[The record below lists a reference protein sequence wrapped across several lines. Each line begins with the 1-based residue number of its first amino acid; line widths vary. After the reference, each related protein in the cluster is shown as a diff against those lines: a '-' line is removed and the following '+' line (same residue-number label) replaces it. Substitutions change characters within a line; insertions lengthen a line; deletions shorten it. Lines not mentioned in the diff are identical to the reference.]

1 MNKLLRTHR
10 LPCLLSLTLTVCCG
24 WGTVWAEDGK
34 WAVKPGDTM
43 GNIVTQQYPGYAN
56 RAAIMQAI
64 IKANPDA
71 FIKNDLNRLV
81 IGRTLTLPDAKS
93 IPDLQPPVIVPDK
106 AANASADTAASAR
119 LKELESQLAQ
129 LQDHLKSLESE
140 NTTLKTQ
147 VEGSETD
154 KQHKSAELSKLEARI
169 KELEQLNAT
178 QAAATAPVST
188 ASTVN
193 PTSGTVPTAAST
205 AELDALKTELEASQQ
220 ALTKQQQATDEL
232 KQQVT
237 DNQKQADD
245 LHTQVADLTR
255 QNDTLQ
261 NDLKQAQAVATAAQK
276 NAENSSSL
284 PWILLGLLT
293 LFILPLLWLLK
304 RKRDEPS
311 IATVPS
317 PSKPVEPPSV
327 ITPTVDVTAK
337 RAIPEETMA
346 VSAPLNLDTQPSVA
360 ALEPMNVATVE
371 EIPAPPENPDV
382 DMKLDIARAY
392 LDLRDSA
399 AAADMLQEVLLEGG
413 SRQRQDARE
422 ILSFIT

>member
-140 NTTLKTQ
+140 NTTLKTR

-169 KELEQLNAT
+169 KELEQLNSAKSAT
-178 QAAATAPVST
+178 PAPSSDAVPKTVATDTTST
-188 ASTVN
+188 AD
-193 PTSGTVPTAAST
+193 
-205 AELDALKTELEASQQ
+205 LDALKTELEASQQ

-360 ALEPMNVATVE
+360 ALEPVNVATVE

>member
-169 KELEQLNAT
+169 KELEQLNSAKSAT
-178 QAAATAPVST
+178 PAPSSDAVPKTVATDTTST
-188 ASTVN
+188 AD
-193 PTSGTVPTAAST
+193 
-205 AELDALKTELEASQQ
+205 LDALKTELEASQQ

-360 ALEPMNVATVE
+360 ALEPVNVATVE